1 VIVTITGASSGIG
14 RAAALAFAARGD
26 TVVLAGRSR
35 TSLDRVA
42 AECRDRGG
50 EAVVAPTDVADREQ
64 VEVLVD
70 LTVARCGRIDVLLHC
85 AAVMAYG
92 EFTEVPPE
100 VFERVLRVDVD
111 GTVHAARSALQ
122 RFKEQGDGHLILVG
136 SVVGKM
142 APPFMSAYVMS
153 KWAVHGLAR
162 ALQSEVRATP
172 GVHVSLVAPG
182 SIDTPVYQRAGNYI
196 GRVGQPPP
204 PVGDVDKVT
213 AAILALTDHPRREV
227 SVGWANSVMVLGFR
241 YLPAVY
247 DVLVVP
253 LMKRLGLSR
262 TTTEPTAGNVFD
274 PH

>member
-1 VIVTITGASSGIG
+1 MIVTITGASSGIG
-14 RAAALAFAARGD
+14 RAAALGFAARGD

-42 AECRDRGG
+42 AECRDLGG
-50 EAVVAPTDVADREQ
+50 EAVVAPTDVSDPAQ
-64 VEVLVD
+64 VDVLVD
-70 LTVARCGRIDVLLHC
+70 LTVAGCGRIDILLHC

-92 EFTEVPPE
+92 EFAQVPPE
-100 VFERVLRVDVD
+100 VFERILRVDID
-111 GTVHAARSALQ
+111 GTVHVARTALR
-122 RFKEQGDGHLILVG
+122 RFTEQGEGHLILIG

-142 APPFMSAYVMS
+142 APPYMSSYVMS

-162 ALQSEVRATP
+162 ALQAEVRSTP
-172 GVHVSLVAPG
+172 GIHVSLVTPG

-196 GRVGQPPP
+196 GKVGQAPP

-213 AAILALTDHPRREV
+213 AAILALADRPRREV
-227 SVGWANSVMVLGFR
+227 SVGLANPLMVFGFR

-247 DVLVVP
+247 DVLVTP

-262 TTTEPTAGNVFD
+262 TPTDATPGNVFD
-274 PH
+274 PM